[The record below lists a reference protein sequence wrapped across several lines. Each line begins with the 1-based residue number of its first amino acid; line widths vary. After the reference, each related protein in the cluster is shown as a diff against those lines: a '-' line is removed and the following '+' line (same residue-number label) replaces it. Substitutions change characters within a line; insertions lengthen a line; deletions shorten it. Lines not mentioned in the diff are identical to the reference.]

1 MAGGLVSFLQTS
13 LKETRQGGEHARE
26 ASAGA
31 VQVRGASASI
41 EAGISGSLPVAD
53 CGAHGV
59 VGLGTL
65 MEGVD
70 SGGTEATNSGYSDDA
85 AAGETNSLTCW
96 RLRSRIGTPSATSTV
111 LSYCSTTVHSL
122 AGSLYPSWSITQLT
136 ACRSDKAFTPRC

>member
-13 LKETRQGGEHARE
+13 LKETGRGEEHARE
-26 ASAGA
+26 ALPGA

-41 EAGISGSLPVAD
+41 EAGISGSVPVAD

-65 MEGVD
+65 TGGGGGGVD
-70 SGGTEATNSGYSDDA
+70 SGRTEATNSGYSDNA

-96 RLRSRIGTPSATSTV
+96 RL
-111 LSYCSTTVHSL
+111 
-122 AGSLYPSWSITQLT
+122 
-136 ACRSDKAFTPRC
+136 